1 MESLEKPKAETSQ
14 RIISLTSSANLD
26 NDALSKPLGTSR
38 ERGGGKD
45 GGGKV
50 SRALDSGRRDRDSE
64 KVCFAFQKNGHC
76 TKGDSC
82 SFAHVAPKRTNRLL
96 QAAIDQGISSRT
108 GKRGAHDRSGNYDN
122 KRARSGSTNNV
133 DMNQMAK
140 MQGFNSAENMMAM
153 YQQNMMTMMQSV
165 LAPVMEATAN
175 LVGGRG
181 GRGGRGPFGRG
192 GRGSFGRGG
201 RGSWTSVQGEYKAPG
216 ADDAVESGGKDVGTN
231 GPVQDGFV
239 GDGTFDSTLTGGAGS
254 AGHFGG
260 RGRGR
265 GRGRG
270 EFFRGGRGGRGRGRE
285 SSGPVHKVWRREAD
299 VESSL
304 PATR

>member
-1 MESLEKPKAETSQ
+1 M
-14 RIISLTSSANLD
+14 
-26 NDALSKPLGTSR
+26 G
-38 ERGGGKD
+38 
-45 GGGKV
+45 
-50 SRALDSGRRDRDSE
+50 
-64 KVCFAFQKNGHC
+64 
-76 TKGDSC
+76 
-82 SFAHVAPKRTNRLL
+82 
-96 QAAIDQGISSRT
+96 
-108 GKRGAHDRSGNYDN
+108 
-122 KRARSGSTNNV
+122 
-133 DMNQMAK
+133 
-140 MQGFNSAENMMAM
+140 MAM

-254 AGHFGG
+254 AGRF
-260 RGRGR
+260 
-265 GRGRG
+265 
-270 EFFRGGRGGRGRGRE
+270 GGRGRGRE